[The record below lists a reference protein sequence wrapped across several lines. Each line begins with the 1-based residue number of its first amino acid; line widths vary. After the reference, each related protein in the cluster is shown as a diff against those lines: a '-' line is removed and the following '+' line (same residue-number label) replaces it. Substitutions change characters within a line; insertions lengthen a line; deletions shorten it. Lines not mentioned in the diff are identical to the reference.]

1 MIGRIEGQVQVY
13 QHGTAAAQQEVI
25 FLRARVEALGRSEE
39 SARLV
44 GAYYMSPLS
53 CHPLSCVLLF
63 SKVCLISCHPLSC
76 VLFLSEVL
84 KKKGRVEALSII
96 SAFCFCFSG
105 RLPKF

>member
-53 CHPLSCVLLF
+53 CHPLSCVL
-63 SKVCLISCHPLSC
+63 
-76 VLFLSEVL
+76 FLSEVL